1 MRQMRESALGL
12 DPPLSQHETTT
23 QHGGRRPPS
32 HFEAPP
38 LARVARAAGLALAT
52 LAVVVVLLVTLGP
65 LLGPYKVL
73 TVYSGSMEP
82 TIHTGAVIV
91 VLPVAA
97 RDVGVGDIITFQKPS
112 GGGGLVTHRVVA
124 MEGTGADRSFITK
137 GDANAASDGWRVPA
151 NGNGYRYWFG
161 IPGVGFALAWI
172 QSPLG
177 RVLFLLIPAIA
188 LAGITLF
195 ELWRPRSARAR

>member
-1 MRQMRESALGL
+1 MRHMQDSAL
-12 DPPLSQHETTT
+12 PLPSPLT
-23 QHGGRRPPS
+23 QPQSTPRDTGDEDLPAEKSMPVR
-32 HFEAPP
+32 
-38 LARVARAAGLALAT
+38 LAQAAGLALAT
-52 LAVVVVLLVTLGP
+52 VAVLLLLLLTFGP
-65 LLGPYKVL
+65 MVLPYKVL

-91 VLPVAA
+91 VLPVSA
-97 RDVGVGDIITFQKPS
+97 RDVRVGDVITFQKPS
-112 GGGGLVTHRVVA
+112 GAAELVTHRVVA
-124 MEGTGADRSFITK
+124 IEGTGADRSFITK

-151 NGNGYRYWFG
+151 TGNGYRYWFG

-177 RVLFLLIPAIA
+177 RILFLLIPAVA

-195 ELWRPRSARAR
+195 ELWRPRPARAE